1 MPNVSV
7 VCFLASYAVALGAEL
22 SRLGWRNRFSQYLM
36 WGMTAAGLIAHTLY
50 LLLRNRQTDL
60 PPLLSSVHD
69 WLLVLAWLAV
79 LIYLCVSVLDRQL
92 STGLVVLPLVLV
104 LVIASYFVP
113 DATDAFVSAH
123 QSWTMLHVSLL
134 VFGIGG
140 ILIGLAAAVM
150 YLWQHYRLKHR
161 QRMQPGVMLPSLE
174 RLERFTRLAILVSV
188 PLLTIGM
195 GLGIGLV
202 VVNGGAAIAQRVAT
216 DPIIIGSAVCW
227 LFLIGVFVWLL
238 SNRSTP
244 GRQVAWLS
252 VAACGLLLLTMIGS
266 QVLTRALRG
275 TTVHGAAKP
284 TADEP
289 LRTLEEPQT

>member
-7 VCFLASYAVALGAEL
+7 ICFLASYAVALGAEL
-22 SRLGWRNRFSQYLM
+22 SRLAWRGRFSQYVM
-36 WGMTAAGLIAHTLY
+36 WGMTAAGLVAHTFY
-50 LLLRNRQTDL
+50 LLLRSNQSKL

-79 LIYLCVSVLDRQL
+79 TIYLCVSLLDRQV
-92 STGLVVLPLVLV
+92 STGLVVLPFVLV
-104 LVIASYFVP
+104 LVVASYFVP
-113 DATDAFVSAH
+113 DATDALVSAH

-161 QRMQPGVMLPSLE
+161 QRLQSGVMLPSLE

-195 GLGIGLV
+195 ALGVGLV
-202 VVNGGAAIAQRVAT
+202 VVNGGTAIAQRVAA

-227 LFLIGVFVWLL
+227 LVLIGVFVWLL

-266 QVLTRALRG
+266 QVLTRTLHG
-275 TTVHGAAKP
+275 TTVHGGAKSSVTDP
-284 TADEP
+284 A
-289 LRTLEEPQT
+289 RTPEEPRS